1 MKSHSTFTG
10 RQIGKHVLAS
20 LSVIVALAAS
30 VSAQSVLGT
39 TGNPLVGGT
48 AAVAGTGSPAPNATA
63 GNWKTYKHPV
73 GLSLR
78 YPGDWTLQE
87 VPGFIQ
93 LISPEVQKSAQGQ
106 PTELYI
112 VSAEQ
117 AGRISSLEDPRL
129 ISALE
134 SAMTQMFPFLQRVGG
149 MERIKAGNV
158 SGIMLTREGTNPQG
172 MKVRGQLS
180 ATILKGFSLSVFAIG
195 SEAVLMAHQQTV
207 REIFASF
214 NAGDGERD
222 PQLVGEWQTVRDDGG
237 SDRSSRYTL
246 GADGTL
252 TKVTRSQTIVDAPGV
267 SLDTDDQTE
276 TMRGTWSAGDGRLFV
291 LWENGSTDDVA
302 YEVRTDSAGSRV
314 SMISGAQGTVGFTRV
329 GP

>member
-10 RQIGKHVLAS
+10 RQIGRHVLAS

-30 VSAQSVLGT
+30 VSAQSARGT
-39 TGNPLVGGT
+39 AGNPVAGGT
-48 AAVAGTGSPAPNATA
+48 AAVAGTGSPAQNATA

-78 YPGDWTLQE
+78 YPGDWTLLE
-87 VPGFIQ
+87 APGFIQ
-93 LISPEVQKSAQGQ
+93 LISPEVQKSAQGP

-112 VSAEQ
+112 EQ
-117 AGRISSLEDPRL
+117 AGRLSSLEEPQL

-134 SAMTQMFPFLQRVGG
+134 SSITQMFPFLRRVGG

-195 SEAVLMAHQQTV
+195 SEDVITARQQTV
-207 REIFASF
+207 REIFSSF
-214 NAGDGERD
+214 DAGAGERD
-222 PQLVGEWQTVRDDGG
+222 PQLVGLWQGGLRDDLVT
-237 SDRSSRYTL
+237 RYTV

-252 TKVTRSQTIVDAPGV
+252 TKVTRLRTIVDAPGD

-276 TMRGTWSAGDGRLFV
+276 TMRGTWSAGAGRLFV

-314 SMISGAQGTVGFTRV
+314 AMISGAQGTVGFTRV

>member
-10 RQIGKHVLAS
+10 RQIGRHVIAS
-20 LSVIVALAAS
+20 LSVIVALVAS
-30 VSAQSVLGT
+30 VSAQSVLGK
-39 TGNPLVGGT
+39 
-48 AAVAGTGSPAPNATA
+48 APNATA

-78 YPGDWTLQE
+78 YPSDWTVQE

-106 PTELYI
+106 PTELSI

-117 AGRISSLEDPRL
+117 AGRISSLDDPRL
-129 ISALE
+129 ISALG
-134 SAMTQMFPFLQRVGG
+134 SSMTQMFPFLQRDGG

-180 ATILKGFSLSVFAIG
+180 ATILNGFSLSVFAIG
-195 SEAVLMAHQQTV
+195 SEDVMTARQQTV
-207 REIFASF
+207 REIFSSF
-214 NAGDGERD
+214 DAGAGERD
-222 PQLVGEWQTVRDDGG
+222 PQLVGEWQGG
-237 SDRSSRYTL
+237 LRADLEVRYTL

-252 TKVTRSQTIVDAPGV
+252 TKVAR
-267 SLDTDDQTE
+267 SLDTDDQE
-276 TMRGTWSAGDGRLFV
+276 TMRGTWSAGDGRFFV
-291 LWENGSTDDVA
+291 LWENGTTDDVA
-302 YEVRTDSAGSRV
+302 YEVRKDSAGSRGV
-314 SMISGAQGTVGFTRV
+314 MISGPQGTVGFTKV

>member
-10 RQIGKHVLAS
+10 RRIGRHVLAS

-39 TGNPLVGGT
+39 TGNPLTSGT
-48 AAVAGTGSPAPNATA
+48 AVNATA

-78 YPGDWTLQE
+78 YPGEWTLQE
-87 VPGFIQ
+87 VPGIIQ
-93 LISPEVQKSAQGQ
+93 MISPEAQKSAQGQ
-106 PTELYI
+106 PTALSI

-129 ISALE
+129 IRALE
-134 SAMTQMFPFLQRVGG
+134 SSMTQMFPFLKRDLG

-172 MKVRGQLS
+172 MKVSGQLS

-195 SEAVLMAHQQTV
+195 SEEVITARQQTV
-207 REIFASF
+207 NEIFSSF
-214 NAGDGERD
+214 DTGSGERD
-222 PQLVGEWQTVRDDGG
+222 PQLVGMWQSGLRDDGP

-252 TKVTRSQTIVDAPGV
+252 TKVTRTQAIVDAPGV

-276 TMRGTWSAGDGRLFV
+276 TMRGTWFADDGRLFV
-291 LWENGSTDDVA
+291 LWENGSTDDVV
-302 YEVRTDSAGSRV
+302 YEVRTDRAGSRV
-314 SMISGAQGTVGFTRV
+314 AMLSGPQGTVGFTRV

>member
-10 RQIGKHVLAS
+10 RQIGRHVLAS
-20 LSVIVALAAS
+20 VSVIVALAAS

-39 TGNPLVGGT
+39 TGNPLAGGT
-48 AAVAGTGSPAPNATA
+48 AAVAGRGSLAPNATP

-87 VPGFIQ
+87 VPGFI
-93 LISPEVQKSAQGQ
+93 LLLSPEVQKSAQGQ

-134 SAMTQMFPFLQRVGG
+134 SSMTQMFPFLQRVGG

-180 ATILKGFSLSVFAIG
+180 ATILNGFSLSVFAIG
-195 SEAVLMAHQQTV
+195 SEDVTTARQQTV
-207 REIFASF
+207 REIFSSF
-214 NAGDGERD
+214 DAGAGERD
-222 PQLVGEWQTVRDDGG
+222 PQLVGAWETGLRDDGVAT
-237 SDRSSRYTL
+237 SSRYTL

-252 TKVTRSQTIVDAPGV
+252 TKVTRSQT
-267 SLDTDDQTE
+267 DDQTE
-276 TMRGTWSAGDGRLFV
+276 TMSGTWSAGEGRLFV
-291 LWENGSTDDVA
+291 LWEKGSADDVA

-314 SMISGAQGTVGFTRV
+314 AMISGPQGTVGFTKV